1 MARSAENS
9 DEYRQRELLWMYL
22 PNWDHQGAIETIP
35 HVKQPLGGDD
45 DVHLKPGDSTYYWE
59 ETKDCAGFTVGDDC
73 QWRYE
78 EMSLISYT
86 P

>member
-35 HVKQPLGGDD
+35 HVK
-45 DVHLKPGDSTYYWE
+45 
-59 ETKDCAGFTVGDDC
+59 
-73 QWRYE
+73 
-78 EMSLISYT
+78 
-86 P
+86 

>member
-1 MARSAENS
+1 MARSAENQ
-9 DEYRQRELLWMYL
+9 DEFRQRELLWMYL
-22 PNWDHQGAIETIP
+22 PNWDNQGAIETIP
-35 HVKQPLGGDD
+35 HVNQPLIALTDD
-45 DVHLKPGDSTYYWE
+45 PGDKKEGFYWE
-59 ETKDCAGFTVGDDC
+59 QTEECAGFVVGDQC